1 MVLKQESNSR
11 LVLLDA
17 LVEGDEEASVVAVEV
32 DMAVV
37 EEEGEDIVIDLVI
50 VMIATV
56 TVIVQ
61 GLYLNLFLSEW
72 G

>member
-61 GLYLNLFLSEW
+61 GLYLNLFLSE
-72 G
+72 